1 MPGMRIVIDTNV
13 LISGIF
19 WGGIPA
25 EIVHSWT
32 DGRCKVICSAE
43 IIAEYGE
50 ILKRVNPGFEP
61 SELDKILSFLI
72 SRSEIVQP
80 AHWFKIVPEDP
91 GDDKFIDCAFHGQAD
106 AIISGDK
113 HLLQLEKFGPIRIL
127 SPSEFKQK
135 YPRIFS

>member
-1 MPGMRIVIDTNV
+1 MRIVIDTNV

-25 EIVHSWT
+25 EIVHAWT
-32 DGRCKVICSAE
+32 NERCKVICSAE

-50 ILKRVNPGFEP
+50 ILKRVNPGFEL

-72 SRSEIVQP
+72 SRSEIIQP
-80 AHWFKIVPEDP
+80 AHWFKIVLEDP
-91 GDDKFIDCAFHGQAD
+91 EDDKFIDCAFHGQAD

-113 HLLQLEKFGPIRIL
+113 HLLQLNKFGPIRIL
-127 SPSEFKQK
+127 SSSEFKK
-135 YPRIFS
+135 RFPRIFTNK